1 MIKRFTVN
9 GKEIVQ
15 DKQVWCVAN
24 SEHCADVIA
33 TAMNE
38 LYEENEQLKQQIKDL
53 RIDVI
58 DSIHEADEIRCNC
71 NPCVVEECVKKVVE

>member
-1 MIKRFTVN
+1 MAVKRFTVN

-38 LYEENEQLKQQIKDL
+38 LYEENERL
-53 RIDVI
+53 RRCIN
-58 DSIHEADEIRCNC
+58 EIYTIARL
-71 NPCVVEECVKKVVE
+71 EEV